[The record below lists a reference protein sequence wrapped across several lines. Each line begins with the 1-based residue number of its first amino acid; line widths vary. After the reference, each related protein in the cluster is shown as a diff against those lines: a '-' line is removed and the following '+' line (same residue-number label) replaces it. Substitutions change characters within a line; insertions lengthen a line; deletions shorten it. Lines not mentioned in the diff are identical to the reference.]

1 MVSDQKQ
8 NEIRNFFR
16 NLIRKKNPDEF
27 LEQSKQG
34 GLKKTLGAFDLLIL
48 GISAIIGAGIFVMIG
63 SAVVGTNE
71 HVGAGPALVISI
83 VLVGIACI
91 FPALC
96 YAEFASM
103 IPVSGSAY
111 IYTFTTLGELPAWM
125 MGWILMLE
133 YAIGTIAVASS
144 WTGYLIQFFKGF
156 SFLPSGIQNPP
167 IWMVSDYSTAV
178 ESGAN
183 IPHFLGIPICF
194 NLPAMFI
201 ITVIALVLFKGMQE
215 SANFAKIM
223 VFVKILIISLFI
235 SVGFF
240 HIEPSNWHPF
250 IQTPFFWKGLKGIL
264 MGAFVMFYA
273 YIGFDAI
280 STAAEETKNPQK
292 NLPIGLIGSL
302 VICSVFYC
310 LVTIVLT
317 GMVPIDKIDLQAP
330 IAHAMS
336 YAGVGQKGMDIVQ
349 GIICIGA
356 LAGLTSVLLV
366 LQYGTTRILYAM
378 ARDGF
383 LPPIMKKVHSK
394 FNTPWVITILSTIL
408 ILAGSLF
415 INRDVAAELSIF
427 GTFTSFI
434 IVCAGILIL
443 RKTEPNRE
451 RPFKV
456 PFCPWFPIIGILFCS
471 GLMIVALQEVKTSAT
486 LFPIWILIGIV
497 IYFLYGYHSNRK
509 IVAAKLTKLDE
520 NSECTKTVKADK

>member
-1 MVSDQKQ
+1 MQ
-8 NEIRNFFR
+8 NSTQNPLKSFLANI
-16 NLIRKKNPDEF
+16 IRKKHPDEF
-27 LEQSKQG
+27 LEQSAAG
-34 GLKKTLGAFDLLIL
+34 GLKKTLSAFDLIIL

-63 SAVVGTNE
+63 SAVIGTTE
-71 HVGAGPALVISI
+71 RVGAGPALVISI
-83 VLVGIACI
+83 FLVAIACI

-111 IYTFTTLGELPAWM
+111 IYTFATMGELPAWM
-125 MGWILMLE
+125 MGWVLMLE

-144 WTGYLIQFFKGF
+144 WTGYLIKFFQGF
-156 SFLPSGIQNPP
+156 PMLPEFLKNPP
-167 IWMVSDYSTAV
+167 VWLINDYQTAQLTG
-178 ESGAN
+178 EH
-183 IPHFLGIPICF
+183 IPHMFGIPICF

-201 ITVIALVLFKGMQE
+201 IVVIALILLKGIQE
-215 SANFAKIM
+215 SANFAKLM
-223 VFVKILIISLFI
+223 VFVKVTIIALFVC
-235 SVGFF
+235 VGAFYVRP
-240 HIEPSNWHPF
+240 ENWVPF
-250 IQTPFFWKGLKGIL
+250 APTGIKGIL
-264 MGAFVMFYA
+264 MGAFAIFYA

-302 VICSVFYC
+302 IICSLFYC

-317 GMVPIDKIDLQAP
+317 GMMPMSQIDLKAP
-330 IAHAMS
+330 IAAAMS
-336 YAGVGQKGMDIVQ
+336 FVGQDWFAGAIA
-349 GIICIGA
+349 IGA

-383 LPPIMKKVHSK
+383 LPPVMKKIHPK

-415 INRDVAAELSIF
+415 INMQVAAELAIF
-427 GTFTSFI
+427 GTFTSFV

-443 RKTEPNRE
+443 RKTEPNRP

-456 PFCPWFPIIGILFCS
+456 PFCPWSPIIGIVFCS
-471 GLMIVALQEVKTSAT
+471 GLMFVALREVKTSAM
-486 LFPIWILIGIV
+486 LFPLWLVLGVV
-497 IYFLYGYHSNRK
+497 IYFLYGYQSNRK
-509 IVAAKLTKLDE
+509 QVALKVQKLEEAQTQEVEK
-520 NSECTKTVKADK
+520 V

>member
-1 MVSDQKQ
+1 MQ
-8 NEIRNFFR
+8 NSTKSILSNFLS
-16 NLIRKKNPDEF
+16 NLVRKKHPDEF
-27 LEQSKQG
+27 LEQSSSC
-34 GLKKTLGAFDLLIL
+34 GLKKSLNAFDLIIL

-63 SAVVGTNE
+63 SAVIGTAE
-71 HVGAGPALVISI
+71 RVGAGPALVISI
-83 VLVGIACI
+83 FLVAIACI

-111 IYTFTTLGELPAWM
+111 IYTFATMGELPAWM
-125 MGWILMLE
+125 MGWVLMLE

-144 WTGYLIQFFKGF
+144 WTGYLVKFFQGFPFLPDFFK
-156 SFLPSGIQNPP
+156 NPP
-167 IWMVSDYSTAV
+167 AWIINDYQSAIA
-178 ESGAN
+178 SGEH
-183 IPHFLGIPICF
+183 IPHFLGIPICL

-201 ITVIALVLFKGMQE
+201 ISVIALILLKGIKE

-223 VFVKILIISLFI
+223 VFVKVSIIALFVI
-235 SVGFF
+235 VGAFYVK
-240 HIEPSNWHPF
+240 PDNWVPF
-250 IQTPFFWKGLKGIL
+250 APTGLKGIL
-264 MGAFVMFYA
+264 MGAFAIFYA

-302 VICSVFYC
+302 VICSLFYC
-310 LVTIVLT
+310 FVTIVLT
-317 GMVPIDKIDLQAP
+317 GMMPMNMIDLKAP
-330 IAHAMS
+330 IAAAMS
-336 YAGVGQKGMDIVQ
+336 FVGQDWFAGAIA
-349 GIICIGA
+349 IGA

-383 LPPIMKKVHSK
+383 LPPIMKKIHPK

-415 INRDVAAELSIF
+415 INMQVAAELAIF
-427 GTFTSFI
+427 GTFTSFV

-443 RKTEPNRE
+443 RKTEPDRF

-456 PFCPWFPIIGILFCS
+456 PCCPLFPILGIIFCS
-471 GLMIVALQEVKTSAT
+471 GLMFVALREVKTSAF
-486 LFPIWILIGIV
+486 LFPLWILLGI
-497 IYFLYGYHSNRK
+497 IFYFLYGYHSNRK
-509 IVAAKLTKLDE
+509 QQKLNFKKLSNQQQLE
-520 NSECTKTVKADK
+520 KV

>member
-1 MVSDQKQ
+1 MTDFQKGDAVKTFL
-8 NEIRNFFR
+8 I

-27 LEQSKQG
+27 LEQSKTG
-34 GLKKTLGAFDLLIL
+34 GLKKTLGAFDLLVL

-63 SAVVGTNE
+63 SAVMGTNE
-71 HVGAGPALVISI
+71 HIGAGPALVISI
-83 VLVGIACI
+83 IMVGIACI

-111 IYTFTTLGELPAWM
+111 IYTFATMGELPAWM

-144 WTGYLIQFFKGF
+144 WTGYLIQFFKGL
-156 SFLPSGIQNPP
+156 SFMPDSMKNPP
-167 IWMVSDYSTAV
+167 VWLVSDYRSAIDAGV
-178 ESGAN
+178 SL
-183 IPHFLGIPICF
+183 PHFLGIPVCL

-201 ITVIALVLFKGMQE
+201 ITVIAIVLFKGMQE
-215 SANFAKIM
+215 SANFAKFM
-223 VFVKILIISLFI
+223 VFVKILVIGLFI
-235 SVGFF
+235 AVGFY
-240 HIEPSNWHPF
+240 HIEPSNWQPF
-250 IQTPFFWKGLKGIL
+250 APFGFKGIL
-264 MGAFVMFYA
+264 MGAFIMFYA

-302 VICSVFYC
+302 IICSIFYC

-317 GMVPIDKIDLQAP
+317 GIVPMDKIDLHAP

-336 YAGVGQKGMDIVQ
+336 YIGVGQKGLDVVQ
-349 GIICIGA
+349 GIICVGA

-383 LPPIMKKVHSK
+383 LPPVMKKIHSK

-408 ILAGSLF
+408 ILVGSLF
-415 INRDVAAELSIF
+415 INRDVAAELAIF

-434 IVCAGILIL
+434 IVCIGILIL
-443 RKTEPNRE
+443 RKTEPNRP

-456 PFCPWFPIIGILFCS
+456 PCCPWFPILGIVFCS
-471 GLMIVALQEVKTSAT
+471 VFMLSALTEVKTSAT
-486 LFPIWILIGIV
+486 LFPLWIVIGLV
-497 IYFLYGYHSNRK
+497 IYFLYGYQSNRRE
-509 IVAAKLTKLDE
+509 VAEKLKLVKQEDKA
-520 NSECTKTVKADK
+520 SEVKTADV

>member
-1 MVSDQKQ
+1 MQ
-8 NEIRNFFR
+8 NSTQNPLKSFLANI
-16 NLIRKKNPDEF
+16 IRKKHPDEF
-27 LEQSKQG
+27 LEQSAAG
-34 GLKKTLGAFDLLIL
+34 GLKKTLSAFDLIIL

-63 SAVVGTNE
+63 SAVIGTTE
-71 HVGAGPALVISI
+71 RVGAGPALVISI
-83 VLVGIACI
+83 FLVAIACI

-111 IYTFTTLGELPAWM
+111 IYTFATMGELPAWM
-125 MGWILMLE
+125 MGWVLMLE

-144 WTGYLIQFFKGF
+144 WTGYLIKFFQGF
-156 SFLPSGIQNPP
+156 PMLPEVLKNPP
-167 IWMVSDYSTAV
+167 VWLINDYQTAQLTG
-178 ESGAN
+178 EH
-183 IPHFLGIPICF
+183 IPHLFGIPICF

-201 ITVIALVLFKGMQE
+201 IVVIALILLKGIQE
-215 SANFAKIM
+215 SANFAKLM
-223 VFVKILIISLFI
+223 VFVKVTIIALFVC
-235 SVGFF
+235 VGAFYVRP
-240 HIEPSNWHPF
+240 ENWVPF
-250 IQTPFFWKGLKGIL
+250 APTGIKGIL
-264 MGAFVMFYA
+264 MGAFAIFYA

-302 VICSVFYC
+302 IICSLFYC

-317 GMVPIDKIDLQAP
+317 GMMPMSQIDLKAP
-330 IAHAMS
+330 IAAAMS
-336 YAGVGQKGMDIVQ
+336 FVGQDWFAGAIA
-349 GIICIGA
+349 IGA

-383 LPPIMKKVHSK
+383 LPPVMKKIHPK

-415 INRDVAAELSIF
+415 INMQVAAELAIF
-427 GTFTSFI
+427 GTFTSFV

-443 RKTEPNRE
+443 RKTEPNRP

-456 PFCPWFPIIGILFCS
+456 PFCPWSPIIGIVFCS
-471 GLMIVALQEVKTSAT
+471 GLMFVALREVKTSAM
-486 LFPIWILIGIV
+486 LFPLWLVLGVI
-497 IYFLYGYHSNRK
+497 IYFLYGYQSNRK
-509 IVAAKLTKLDE
+509 QVALRVQKLEEAQTQEVEK
-520 NSECTKTVKADK
+520 V

>member
-1 MVSDQKQ
+1 MQ
-8 NEIRNFFR
+8 NSTQNPLKSFLANI
-16 NLIRKKNPDEF
+16 IRKKHPDEF
-27 LEQSKQG
+27 LEQSAAG
-34 GLKKTLGAFDLLIL
+34 GLKKTLSAFDLIIL

-63 SAVVGTNE
+63 SAVIGTTE
-71 HVGAGPALVISI
+71 RVGAGPALVISI
-83 VLVGIACI
+83 FLVAIACI

-111 IYTFTTLGELPAWM
+111 IYTFATMGELPAWM
-125 MGWILMLE
+125 MGWVLMLE

-144 WTGYLIQFFKGF
+144 WTGYLIKFFQGF
-156 SFLPSGIQNPP
+156 PMLPEVLKNPP
-167 IWMVSDYSTAV
+167 VWLINDYQTAQLTG
-178 ESGAN
+178 EH
-183 IPHFLGIPICF
+183 IPHLFGIPICF

-201 ITVIALVLFKGMQE
+201 IVVIALILLKGIQE
-215 SANFAKIM
+215 SANFAKLM
-223 VFVKILIISLFI
+223 VFVKVTIIALFVC
-235 SVGFF
+235 VGAFYVRP
-240 HIEPSNWHPF
+240 ENWVPF
-250 IQTPFFWKGLKGIL
+250 APTGIKGIL
-264 MGAFVMFYA
+264 MGAFAIFYA

-302 VICSVFYC
+302 IICSLFYC

-317 GMVPIDKIDLQAP
+317 GMMPMSQIDLKAP
-330 IAHAMS
+330 IAAAMS
-336 YAGVGQKGMDIVQ
+336 FVGQDWFAGAIA
-349 GIICIGA
+349 IGA

-383 LPPIMKKVHSK
+383 LPTVMKKIHPK

-415 INRDVAAELSIF
+415 INMQVAAELAIF
-427 GTFTSFI
+427 GTFTSFV

-443 RKTEPNRE
+443 RKTEPNRP

-456 PFCPWFPIIGILFCS
+456 PCCPWFPIIGIVFCS
-471 GLMIVALQEVKTSAT
+471 GLMFVALREVKTSAM
-486 LFPIWILIGIV
+486 LFPLWLVLGVI
-497 IYFLYGYHSNRK
+497 IYFLYGYQSNRK
-509 IVAAKLTKLDE
+509 QVALKVQKLEETQTQEVEK
-520 NSECTKTVKADK
+520 V

>member
-1 MVSDQKQ
+1 MQNPTKDLLARFVS
-8 NEIRNFFR
+8 
-16 NLIRKKNPDEF
+16 NLLRKKNPDEF
-27 LEQSKQG
+27 LAQSKESS
-34 GLKKTLGAFDLLIL
+34 LKKTLGAFDLLIL

-83 VLVGIACI
+83 FLVGIACI

-111 IYTFTTLGELPAWM
+111 IYTFATMGELPAWM

-133 YAIGTIAVASS
+133 YAIGTIAVAAS
-144 WTGYLIQFFKGF
+144 WTGYLVQFFKGL
-156 SFLPSGIQNPP
+156 SFMPDCMKNPP
-167 IWMVSDYSTAV
+167 AWLIMDYNSAV
-178 ESGAN
+178 NAGESV
-183 IPHFLGIPICF
+183 PHILGIPICM

-201 ITVIALVLFKGMQE
+201 ITVIAIVLFKGMQE
-215 SANFAKIM
+215 SANFAKLM
-223 VFVKILIISLFI
+223 VFVKLLVIGLFI
-235 SVGFF
+235 AVGFY
-240 HIEPSNWHPF
+240 HIEPSNWQPF
-250 IQTPFFWKGLKGIL
+250 VPFGAKGVLI
-264 MGAFVMFYA
+264 GAFVMFYA

-280 STAAEETKNPQK
+280 STAAEETKNPQR

-302 VICSVFYC
+302 VVCSIFYC

-317 GMVPIDKIDLQAP
+317 GMVPMDKIDLHAP

-336 YAGVGQKGMDIVQ
+336 YAGVAGKGLDIVQ
-349 GIICIGA
+349 GIICVGA
-356 LAGLTSVLLV
+356 LAGLTSVLIV

-383 LPPIMKKVHSK
+383 LPPIMKKVHNK

-408 ILAGSLF
+408 ILVGSLF
-415 INRDVAAELSIF
+415 MNKDVAAELAIF

-434 IVCAGILIL
+434 IVCIGILIL
-443 RKTEPNRE
+443 RKTEPDRP

-456 PFCPWFPIIGILFCS
+456 PCCPWFPILGILFCS
-471 GLMIVALQEVKTSAT
+471 VLMFSALTEVKTSAA
-486 LFPIWILIGIV
+486 LFPLWIVVGII
-497 IYFLYGYHSNRK
+497 IYFLYGYRSNRK
-509 IVAAKLTKLDE
+509 QVAIKQEQQEQEKETE
-520 NSECTKTVKADK
+520 TVK